1 MIDKVRSNLQ
11 VHGLAAEREPLWVA
25 VSGGCDSMVLLHVL
39 RELRHPVHVVHV
51 DHGLRGAESAA
62 DAAFVEAY
70 CRELGVPFVVERVE
84 VEALVRSEGLSKQMA
99 ARELRYGVFHH
110 CVEKG
115 PYRLAMAHHADDA
128 VETLFIHL
136 LQGMGTRGW
145 GGIPLQSG
153 PFIRPLL
160 EVSRSAIRAY
170 AREKGIPFREDAS
183 NADPAYLRNRVRHE
197 LMPLIGEL
205 RDGADAVLRRDMV
218 RNRELAAVLDLWLD
232 TALAPWQPDAEGT
245 LRIPAAVVLN
255 GVAPSLLLTHLLR
268 DLDLHP
274 DRIGEILKALRADHT
289 GAQFPAGG
297 MMVQVDRGH
306 LVIARGAS
314 NLPDPWVIHSWDAL
328 PPGLPISAEV
338 LPPDVDAGPLLRHVL
353 VAERDALPLPLV
365 LRPWRTGDR
374 FRPAGM
380 TGTKLVSD
388 LLIDAKV
395 PLHQKAG
402 IHVLESRGNIAWV
415 CGFRVADGLPM
426 DRSRP
431 RVRLVWNGF
440 H

>member
-1 MIDKVRSNLQ
+1 MIDKVRSTLLLY
-11 VHGLAAEREPLWVA
+11 GLAAEREPLWVA

-62 DAAFVEAY
+62 DAAFVETH
-70 CRELGVPFVVERVE
+70 CRELGVPFVVERVD
-84 VEALVRSEGLSKQMA
+84 VEALVHASGLSKQMA
-99 ARELRYGVFHH
+99 ARELRYAVFHH

-115 PYRLAMAHHADDA
+115 PQRLAMAHHADDA

-160 EVSRSAIRAY
+160 EVSRSEIRAY
-170 AREKGIPFREDAS
+170 AEEKGIPFREDAS

-205 RDGADAVLRRDMV
+205 REGADGVLRRDIV
-218 RNRELAAVLDLWLD
+218 RNRELAAVLAQWLD
-232 TALAPWQPDAEGT
+232 TTASPWQPDAQGT
-245 LRIPAAVVLN
+245 LRIPAAAVLN
-255 GVAPSLLLTHLLR
+255 SAAPSLLLTHLLR

-274 DRIGEILKALRADHT
+274 DRIAEILKALYADHT
-289 GAQFPAGG
+289 GAQFTKGE
-297 MMVQVDRGH
+297 MVVQVDRGH

-314 NLPDPWVIHSWDAL
+314 PTPDPWVIHAWDVL
-328 PPGLPISAEV
+328 PAGLPVSVEV
-338 LPPDVDAGPLLRHVL
+338 LPPDVDAGPLANHML
-353 VAERDALPLPLV
+353 VAELDALPLPLV

-380 TGTKLVSD
+380 AGTKLVSD

-395 PLHQKAG
+395 PLHQKADV
-402 IHVLESRGNIAWV
+402 HVLESRGTILWV

-426 DRSRP
+426 ERFRP
-431 RVRLVWNGF
+431 RVRLVWNEF

>member
-1 MIDKVRSNLQ
+1 MIDKVRSTLLQ
-11 VHGLAAEREPLWVA
+11 HDLAAEREPLWVA

-51 DHGLRGAESAA
+51 DHGLRGAKSAA
-62 DAAFVEAY
+62 DAAFVETH
-70 CRELGVPFVVERVE
+70 CRELGVPFVVERVD
-84 VEALVRSEGLSKQMA
+84 VEALVRSSGLSKQMA
-99 ARELRYGVFHH
+99 ARELRYAVFHQ

-115 PYRLAMAHHADDA
+115 PQRLAMAHHADDA

-145 GGIPLQSG
+145 GAIPLQSG

-170 AREKGIPFREDAS
+170 AREKEIPFREDAS

-218 RNRELAAVLDLWLD
+218 RNRELAAVLAQWLD
-232 TALAPWQPDAEGT
+232 TTASRWQPDAQGT
-245 LRIPAAVVLN
+245 LRIPAEAVLN
-255 GVAPSLLLTHLLR
+255 SAAPSLLLTHLLR

-274 DRIGEILKALRADHT
+274 DRIGEVLKALRADHT

-306 LVIARGAS
+306 LVMARGDS
-314 NLPDPWVIHSWDAL
+314 NHDHWVIHTWDAL
-328 PPGLPISAEV
+328 PAGLPISVEV
-338 LPPDVDAGPLLRHVL
+338 LPPDVDAGPLSPDVL
-353 VAERDALPLPLV
+353 VAERDTLPLPLV

-380 TGTKLVSD
+380 VGTKLVSD

-402 IHVLESRGNIAWV
+402 VHVLESRGTILWV
-415 CGFRVADGLPM
+415 CGQRVADGLPM

>member
-1 MIDKVRSNLQ
+1 MIDKVRSTVQ
-11 VHGLAAEREPLWVA
+11 VHGLAAGREPLWVA

-39 RELRHPVHVVHV
+39 RELRYPVHVVHV
-51 DHGLRGAESAA
+51 DHGLRGAESAG
-62 DAAFVEAY
+62 DAAFVEAH
-70 CRELGVPFVVERVE
+70 CRELGVPVFVERVD
-84 VEALVRSEGLSKQMA
+84 VAALVRSKGLSKQMA
-99 ARELRYGVFHH
+99 ARELRYAVFRD

-115 PYRLAMAHHADDA
+115 PPRLATAHHADDA

-136 LQGMGTRGW
+136 LQGLGTRGW

-153 PFIRPLL
+153 SFIRPLL

-170 AREKGIPFREDAS
+170 AQEKGIPFREDAS

-205 RDGADAVLRRDMV
+205 RVGADAVLRRDMV
-218 RNRELAAVLDLWLD
+218 RNRELAVVLDQWLET
-232 TALAPWQPDAEGT
+232 TAAQWRPDAQGT
-245 LRIPAAVVLN
+245 LRIPASSVLN
-255 GVAPSLLLTHLLR
+255 SAAPTLLLTHLLR

-274 DRIGEILKALRADHT
+274 DRIAEILKALRADHT
-289 GAQFPAGG
+289 GAQFPARGK
-297 MMVQVDRGH
+297 VVLVDRGH
-306 LVIARGAS
+306 LVVAPGAS
-314 NLPDPWVIHSWDAL
+314 TGRDPWVIHAWDAL
-328 PPGLPISAEV
+328 PAGLPLSVQV
-338 LPPDVDAGPLLRHVL
+338 LPPEVDAGPLSRQVL
-353 VAERDALPLPLV
+353 VAELDSLPLPVV

-402 IHVLESRGNIAWV
+402 IHVLESRGNIVWV
-415 CGFRVADGLPM
+415 CGLRAADGLPM
-426 DRSRP
+426 DQARP
-431 RVRLVWNGF
+431 RVRLAWNGF

>member
-1 MIDKVRSNLQ
+1 MIDKVRSTLLL
-11 VHGLAAEREPLWVA
+11 HGLAAEREPLWVA

-51 DHGLRGAESAA
+51 DHGLRGAESTA
-62 DAAFVEAY
+62 DAAFVEAH
-70 CRELGVPFVVERVE
+70 CRELGIPVVVERID
-84 VEALVRSEGLSKQMA
+84 VEALVRSKGLSKQMA
-99 ARELRYGVFHH
+99 ARELRYAAFHH

-115 PYRLAMAHHADDA
+115 PHRLAMAHHADDA

-136 LQGMGTRGW
+136 LQGMGTKGW

-160 EVSRSAIRAY
+160 EVSRSTIREY
-170 AREKGIPFREDAS
+170 AMAKGVPFREDAS

-197 LMPLIGEL
+197 LMPFMGEL
-205 RDGADAVLRRDMV
+205 REGADAVLRRDMV
-218 RNRELAAVLDLWLD
+218 RNRELNAVLGHWLD
-232 TALAPWQPDAEGT
+232 ATASLWQPDAQGT
-245 LRIPAAVVLN
+245 LRIPADAVLN
-255 GVAPSLLLTHLLR
+255 CAAPTLLLTHLLR

-274 DRIGEILKALRADHT
+274 DRVGEVLKALRADHT
-289 GAQFPAGG
+289 GALFPAGDRA
-297 MMVQVDRGH
+297 VQVDRGH

-314 NLPDPWVIHSWDAL
+314 TPLGPWTLHAWDAL
-328 PPGLPISAEV
+328 PSGLPVSVEV
-338 LPPDVDAGPLLRHVL
+338 LPPDMDAGPLSNHVL
-353 VAERDALPLPLV
+353 VAEWDALPLPLV

-380 TGTKLVSD
+380 GGSKLVSD

-395 PLHQKAG
+395 PVHQKAG
-402 IHVLESRGNIAWV
+402 VLVLESRGTILWV
-415 CGFRVADGLPM
+415 CGLRVADGLPM

-431 RVRLVWNGF
+431 RVRLEWVGPY
-440 H
+440 